1 MYKYCNCTETDAW
14 WGSKIDQRIA
24 DRGLKKAHSCFHMSF
39 FPSFVSLWSFSTA
52 EAETG
57 GLWQEGHRSLAYTL
71 IHLLTLYLG
80 TERQVRIYAVYIS
93 PILWIFMS
101 PAVPCSVV
109 FINEAFDLYEE
120 LSTKCLKTHHRRD
133 QSADQK
139 HTAKSPRHLDCPCQD
154 LAGTEPNWGMVF
166 ILKTRM
172 MGEFLQH
179 TQILE
184 NDGRSSQVDSE

>member
-1 MYKYCNCTETDAW
+1 
-14 WGSKIDQRIA
+14 
-24 DRGLKKAHSCFHMSF
+24 MSF

-80 TERQVRIYAVYIS
+80 TECQVRIYAVYIS

-101 PAVPCSVV
+101 PAVLCSVV

-120 LSTKCLKTHHRRD
+120 LSTKCLKTHRIGD
-133 QSADQK
+133 QSNDQK
-139 HTAKSPRHLDCPCQD
+139 HTAKSQRHLDCPCQD
-154 LAGTEPNWGMVF
+154 LARTEPVTEESFPYWRQEWWEHSSNIHRYW
-166 ILKTRM
+166 KM
-172 MGEFLQH
+172 M
-179 TQILE
+179 T
-184 NDGRSSQVDSE
+184 DPARSTLNSVDAFHQNHICVC